1 MKDEYAD
8 EGSKFY
14 KEDYNPRSDPGYR
27 TNTYSMTDEKK
38 HTSTVH
44 VTLNGLD
51 EHSVFLKDDPADH
64 RGLLSWMSQKM
75 PENEQWE
82 LEEAGSYGYLVKLNF
97 SREAIIKAAEENV
110 LRVRLEVDESSDT
123 SGGLA
128 VYGEKFGRYPFR
140 PSIII
145 TK

>member
-1 MKDEYAD
+1 
-8 EGSKFY
+8 
-14 KEDYNPRSDPGYR
+14 
-27 TNTYSMTDEKK
+27 
-38 HTSTVH
+38 
-44 VTLNGLD
+44 
-51 EHSVFLKDDPADH
+51 
-64 RGLLSWMSQKM
+64 M

-97 SREAIIKAAEENV
+97 SREAIVKAAEENV